1 MPKRE
6 HPTNSC
12 SISCFLFCLSAPLL
26 SGCTVKLPHSIID
39 PAGPQ
44 AAHIA
49 DLWWQMLTVYGVVY
63 IITLL
68 LLALAI
74 FSRKRERSLF
84 GPGFVVIAG
93 ILIPTLILVVML
105 ILDIRVHHRISHD
118 REDFQVQVIG
128 HGWWFEVRYPD
139 HGIVDANEI
148 HIPVESIVRFE
159 LSSGH
164 MIHSFWVPRLGG
176 KRDQLPDHPNQ
187 LRLEA
192 SEPGVYHGTCTEYCA
207 GQHARMDFRLV
218 AHPREEFEQWLLHR
232 RQPPSVPMEPR
243 LIRGREVYRE
253 AGCAACHA
261 IRGLSEADTGPD
273 LTHIGARLTLGAGQF
288 ANTRGALA
296 GWVANSQALKPG
308 NEMPRTYLQSE
319 DLHTLVE
326 YLWSLR

>member
-6 HPTNSC
+6 QPPDFHG
-12 SISCFLFCLSAPLL
+12 ISRFLFCLSAPLL
-26 SGCTVKLPHSIID
+26 IGCTVRLPHSIID

-49 DLWWQMLTVYGVVY
+49 ELWWQMFTVYGIVY
-63 IITLL
+63 VITLL
-68 LLALAI
+68 LLALAV
-74 FSRKRERSLF
+74 FARRRERPLL
-84 GPGFVVIAG
+84 GAGFVVVAG
-93 ILIPTLILVVML
+93 IAIPTVILVIML
-105 ILDIRVHHRISHD
+105 ALDIRVHHKISYD

-159 LSSGH
+159 LSSAH

-176 KRDQLPDHPNQ
+176 KRDQLPDHPNY

-192 SEPGVYHGTCTEYCA
+192 SEPGVYFGTCTEYCA

-218 AHPREEFEQWLLHR
+218 AHTREDFEQWLRHR
-232 RQPPSVPMEPR
+232 RQPLPVPTAPR
-243 LIRGREVYRE
+243 LARGREVFRE

-261 IRGLSEADTGPD
+261 IRGVSEADTGPD

-288 ANTRGALA
+288 ANTEGALA
-296 GWVANSQALKPG
+296 GWIANSQALKPG
-308 NEMPRTYLQSE
+308 NEMPRTYLPPE